1 MGRGPEYLAE
11 RDQEL
16 EERQARRVV
25 VTGMGTVNPLG
36 LSVPDFWKN
45 LIAGR
50 SGLSNIEL
58 PFTNVKVAGIVRD
71 FKPEVVLSGLV
82 PLKHLKRL
90 SRPVQFAVAAVKEAL
105 LQAGLLDEFRKISEK
120 IDLTRFGTII
130 GTGIGGAVDIIDAK
144 DKLDRGE
151 EDVKPSDLFRSEP
164 ERVATAVSMIFGL
177 KGPVQAPAAACAS
190 GNVAATNGFNEIYLG
205 NADIMV
211 VGGSESCIHGVTL
224 ALFESA
230 TALSLQTD
238 PRKASRP
245 FDNARSG
252 FVMSQGAG
260 VYVLE
265 SLEHAKRRG
274 ARIYA
279 EFVGY
284 GNTGDAHH
292 DTVPSEEGQRRALR
306 LAMKKVKIPN
316 HQRIYVNAHGTGT
329 RSGDP
334 VEISAIRR
342 ELPDK
347 EIDVSSSKSEIGH
360 TMGAAGAIESI
371 VCIQALNEEIL
382 PPTINLSDPISEAEG
397 VNLIPHEAQLANGV
411 EVAVNDS
418 FGFGGINSVLVFK
431 RFEE

>member
-1 MGRGPEYLAE
+1 MGRGHEYLTHKDPEIE
-11 RDQEL
+11 REQ
-16 EERQARRVV
+16 RRVV
-25 VTGMGTVNPLG
+25 VTGMGTINPLG
-36 LSVPDFWKN
+36 LNVLDFWRN
-45 LIAGR
+45 LVDGR
-50 SGLSNIEL
+50 SGISNIEF
-58 PFTNVKVAGIVRD
+58 PFTKVKVAGLVRD
-71 FKPEVVLSGLV
+71 FKPEVMLSGLV

-105 LQAGLLDEFRKISEK
+105 LQAGLLDELLKISEK
-120 IDLTRFGTII
+120 IDLTRFGTSI
-130 GTGIGGAVDIIDAK
+130 GTGIGGAVDIINAK
-144 DKLDRGE
+144 DKLDKG

-177 KGPVQAPAAACAS
+177 KGPVEAPAAACAS
-190 GNVAATNGFNEIYLG
+190 GNVAATNGFNEIHLG
-205 NADIMV
+205 NADVMV

-224 ALFESA
+224 SLFESA

-245 FDNARSG
+245 FDKARSG
-252 FVMSQGAG
+252 FVMSEGAG
-260 VYVLE
+260 IYVLE
-265 SLEHAKRRG
+265 SYEHAKKRG

-284 GNTGDAHH
+284 GNTGDAYH

-306 LAMKKVKIPN
+306 LAMKKIESPN

-329 RSGDP
+329 GSGDP
-334 VEISAIRR
+334 VEISAIRK
-342 ELPDK
+342 ELPDR

-371 VCIQALNEEIL
+371 VCIKALNEGIL
-382 PPTINLSDPISEAEG
+382 PPTINLNDPIDEAEG
-397 VNLIPHEAQLANGV
+397 INLIPHEAQLAEGV
-411 EVAVNDS
+411 EAAVNNS

-431 RFEE
+431 KFRK